1 MLIQKSQKELQEQIQ
16 KLNNQLLEC
25 KNVEKQHKYM
35 NGKLYEEV
43 DKLKKE
49 LEQIKKE
56 NAIFKENLQAE
67 LLRRKIKK

>member
-67 LLRRKIKK
+67 LLRAKIKK